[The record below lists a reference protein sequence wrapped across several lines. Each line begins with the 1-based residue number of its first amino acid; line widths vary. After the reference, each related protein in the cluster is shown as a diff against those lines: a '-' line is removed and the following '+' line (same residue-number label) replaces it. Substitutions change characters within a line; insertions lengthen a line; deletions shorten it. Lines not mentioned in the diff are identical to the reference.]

1 MGGINLSNRTI
12 GIIILILIIITGV
25 FAFINREMVKD
36 NREVHENAEIIIKGE
51 GSETK
56 LNFEDIANL
65 GEEEFTAILDTSDS
79 DPKEHSYIGVP
90 LVNIIEKAGINIED
104 KKQII
109 VKGIDGYTI
118 ALSSKEVMDKD
129 NVYLVYKLNGKFLKG
144 KEEGGSGPYQIIV
157 RKDEFSQRWCKFV
170 VEMEVK

>member
-36 NREVHENAEIIIKGE
+36 NKEAHENAEIIIKGE

-56 LNFEDIANL
+56 LSFEDIANL

-79 DPKEHSYIGVP
+79 DPKEHSYTGIP